1 MGILSTLLGDQTDKD
16 SGFDAREAFASVL
29 IATASSDGHVS
40 REELEHFFA
49 VMRRTELFRGQTVA
63 EYNAM
68 VHKIQSLL
76 NNRERRE
83 VLEKAADGLPEALRE
98 TVFAL
103 AVDVVFSDGA
113 VEQDEMTV
121 LEEIQDVLKISNHF
135 ATKAV
140 EVLKIKNQ
148 G

>member
-29 IATASSDGHVS
+29 IATASSDGHVTKQ
-40 REELEHFFA
+40 ELDHFFA
-49 VMRRTELFRGQTVA
+49 VITRMKLFRGQTVA
-63 EYNAM
+63 EFNAM

-76 NNRERRE
+76 KNRARKE
-83 VLEKAADGLPEALRE
+83 VFEKAAAGLPVELRE
-98 TVFAL
+98 TVFAV
-103 AVDVVFSDGA
+103 AVDSVFADGA
-113 VEQDEMTV
+113 VDKDEMTV
-121 LEEIQDVLKISNHF
+121 LQEIQDVLKISNHF

-140 EVLKIKNQ
+140 EVLKTKNQ

>member
-1 MGILSTLLGDQTDKD
+1 MGILSTLLKDQTDKASD
-16 SGFDAREAFASVL
+16 FDAREAFASVL

-40 REELEHFFA
+40 QRELDHFFT
-49 VMRRTELFRGQTVA
+49 VITRMELFRGQTVA

-76 NNRERRE
+76 KSRERRE
-83 VLEKAADGLPEALRE
+83 VLQKASDGLPEALRE
-98 TVFAL
+98 TVFAV
-103 AVDVVFSDGA
+103 AVDAAFADGA
-113 VEQDEMTV
+113 VEKDEMIV
-121 LEEIQDVLKISNHF
+121 LEEIKNVLRISDHF